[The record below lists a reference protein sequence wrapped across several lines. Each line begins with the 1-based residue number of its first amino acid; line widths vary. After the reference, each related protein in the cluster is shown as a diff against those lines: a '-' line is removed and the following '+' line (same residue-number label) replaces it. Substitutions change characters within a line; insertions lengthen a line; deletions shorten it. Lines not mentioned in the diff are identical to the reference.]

1 MATRRIGPD
10 RDDNDEC
17 KVLTSLDLFT
27 LSYLT
32 WPWNMSPS
40 SPSVWDTGNISLLLK
55 CLLMAAMLRLYCC
68 VMADM
73 STNSN
78 LNYTYKINMLIDSFA
93 NINLRIGIIHVSFIH
108 FSSRRRILLIMM
120 FARIFSNCLV
130 IASMLS
136 SSLYTTMTQQ

>member
-1 MATRRIGPD
+1 MFGPFHLV
-10 RDDNDEC
+10 
-17 KVLTSLDLFT
+17 VLDVAQEHEALLP
-27 LSYLT
+27 LGL
-32 WPWNMSPS
+32 
-40 SPSVWDTGNISLLLK
+40 GHGEHLLLK
-55 CLLMAAMLRLYCC
+55 FLLMAPMLRLYCC

-120 FARIFSNCLV
+120 FPRIFSNCLV
-130 IASMLS
+130 IASML
-136 SSLYTTMTQQ
+136 LLVTVHHHDTTLDNIRKDI